1 MKRQNSKQAAGSKQ
15 EAKGKGNQT
24 ATQKKA
30 RGGKPAG
37 VQPAAANKTAEA
49 TVELLIDAKGIH
61 SLTAGARPAAKAT
74 KDTAPKPKQAET
86 VAEPPDDAEE
96 LVVFAFRLSRA
107 ERDLIHAAAGSA
119 KASKFVR
126 TLAVAAARGDGPA
139 VLGILDSIQ
148 AKQ

>member
-1 MKRQNSKQAAGSKQ
+1 MTKKNPKQAAGSKQ
-15 EAKGKGNQT
+15 EAKGKGKQAT
-24 ATQKKA
+24 TQKKTC
-30 RGGKPAG
+30 GGKAAG
-37 VQPAAANKTAEA
+37 VQPAAADKTAEA

-61 SLTAGARPAAKAT
+61 SLTPGARPAKGTEGTDAK
-74 KDTAPKPKQAET
+74 PNPAEA
-86 VAEPPDDAEE
+86 VPGPVDDAEE

-139 VLGILDSIQ
+139 VLGILDTIS

>member
-1 MKRQNSKQAAGSKQ
+1 MSKKNPKQATASKQ
-15 EAKGKGNQT
+15 EAKSKSHQAT
-24 ATQKKA
+24 TQKKT
-30 RGGKPAG
+30 RGGKAVG
-37 VQPAAANKTAEA
+37 EKPAAAKKATEP

-61 SLTAGARPAAKAT
+61 SLIAGARPAKGTKAT
-74 KDTAPKPKQAET
+74 PTAPAQAE
-86 VAEPPDDAEE
+86 VAQQPDDAEE

-119 KASKFVR
+119 KASRFVR

-139 VLGILDSIQ
+139 VLGILDTLQ